1 MKYNYIIFDL
11 DGTLLNTLD
20 DLRDSTNFA
29 LRRFGFPERTTDEVR
44 RFVGNGVARLIHLAV
59 PEGTDE
65 KTEAD
70 CLAVFK
76 AHYKDNM
83 TNKTAPYPGI
93 IELLKKLRALGVKIA
108 VVSNKF
114 EPAVV
119 ELCEDYFGGLVD
131 AAVGQ
136 TEDRQKKP
144 APDGVLYAMKLLG
157 ADPARTVYSGDSDV
171 DVLTARNSNLPCI
184 GVSWGFR
191 ERRVLE
197 DGGLYCRPR
206 GGYIEYYG
214 ITAFVGG
221 ETMSESIYEFLWY
234 VNNIMLALL
243 QGGFLWYNLTPK
255 FNKHLVFLITTVPFV
270 FLVVSQK
277 FVTFVAPSFLVLLP
291 LAYYFICAAVLYKDK
306 FRTKAFVSIAIFALE
321 SSFSAVVASMLNLFG
336 IGSNDPEANLVLTPF
351 LLVYTVIFLVFTYFR
366 KRKLEGGA
374 IKPTSMLA
382 FIIFPL
388 SQMLLLDTCMI
399 LLNHFDW
406 AGENSP
412 LSLFKDRDRTTI
424 IIFAVVAIFSIA
436 ADVILF
442 YVMNRSS
449 QNEKLREELKMQ
461 EYQNSVNLE
470 YYKNVEKS
478 SVEARK
484 IRHDLANM
492 VQTACEIMENGTD
505 SDKESAKKMFAQ
517 LKAEVSDIKIERFC
531 QNTLV
536 NAIASNKAAECR
548 KNDIDFDFDLRVP
561 ETLDIEEIDICK
573 AYVNIFDN
581 AINAAKAIDGKRYVK
596 IKSFT
601 DESDRMLYITG
612 ENNVAPDYEDKKK
625 SRTGEHGY
633 GLRILRDTAEKYGGR
648 LVTDD
653 KGDTFT
659 VVMTMRAA
667 ADSPKN

>member
-1 MKYNYIIFDL
+1 M
-11 DGTLLNTLD
+11 
-20 DLRDSTNFA
+20 A
-29 LRRFGFPERTTDEVR
+29 
-44 RFVGNGVARLIHLAV
+44 
-59 PEGTDE
+59 
-65 KTEAD
+65 
-70 CLAVFK
+70 
-76 AHYKDNM
+76 
-83 TNKTAPYPGI
+83 
-93 IELLKKLRALGVKIA
+93 
-108 VVSNKF
+108 
-114 EPAVV
+114 
-119 ELCEDYFGGLVD
+119 
-131 AAVGQ
+131 
-136 TEDRQKKP
+136 
-144 APDGVLYAMKLLG
+144 
-157 ADPARTVYSGDSDV
+157 
-171 DVLTARNSNLPCI
+171 
-184 GVSWGFR
+184 
-191 ERRVLE
+191 
-197 DGGLYCRPR
+197 
-206 GGYIEYYG
+206 
-214 ITAFVGG
+214 IT
-221 ETMSESIYEFLWY
+221 
-234 VNNIMLALL
+234 
-243 QGGFLWYNLTPK
+243 
-255 FNKHLVFLITTVPFV
+255 
-270 FLVVSQK
+270 
-277 FVTFVAPSFLVLLP
+277 
-291 LAYYFICAAVLYKDK
+291 
-306 FRTKAFVSIAIFALE
+306 IFALE
-321 SSFSAVVASMLNLFG
+321 SCTTALLVPILNALG
-336 IGSNDPEANLVLTPF
+336 IGSNTPEANLILTPF
-351 LLVYTVIFLVFTYFR
+351 LLVYTIIFIAFTYFR
-366 KRKLEGGA
+366 KRKLEGGSIRPA
-374 IKPTSMLA
+374 SMLA

-388 SQMLLLDTCMI
+388 SQMLLLDTCLI

-406 AGENSP
+406 ATENNP
-412 LSLFKDRDRTTI
+412 LSLFKDRDRTMLM
-424 IIFAVVAIFSIA
+424 IFAIVAVFSIA

-449 QNEKLREELKMQ
+449 QNEKLREALKMQ

-470 YYKNVEKS
+470 YCKNVEQN

-601 DESDRMLYITG
+601 NPDDGMLYISG
-612 ENNVAPDYEDKKK
+612 ENDIAPDYEEKKK
-625 SRTGEHGY
+625 ARTGEHGY
-633 GLRILRDTAEKYGGR
+633 GLKILRDTAEKYGGR

>member
-1 MKYNYIIFDL
+1 
-11 DGTLLNTLD
+11 
-20 DLRDSTNFA
+20 
-29 LRRFGFPERTTDEVR
+29 
-44 RFVGNGVARLIHLAV
+44 
-59 PEGTDE
+59 
-65 KTEAD
+65 
-70 CLAVFK
+70 
-76 AHYKDNM
+76 
-83 TNKTAPYPGI
+83 
-93 IELLKKLRALGVKIA
+93 
-108 VVSNKF
+108 
-114 EPAVV
+114 
-119 ELCEDYFGGLVD
+119 
-131 AAVGQ
+131 
-136 TEDRQKKP
+136 
-144 APDGVLYAMKLLG
+144 
-157 ADPARTVYSGDSDV
+157 
-171 DVLTARNSNLPCI
+171 
-184 GVSWGFR
+184 
-191 ERRVLE
+191 
-197 DGGLYCRPR
+197 
-206 GGYIEYYG
+206 
-214 ITAFVGG
+214 
-221 ETMSESIYEFLWY
+221 MSESIYEFLWY
-234 VNNIMLALL
+234 VNNVMLALL

-270 FLVVSQK
+270 FFVVSQK

-291 LAYYFICAAVLYKDK
+291 LAYYFVCAIALYKEK
-306 FRTKAFVSIAIFALE
+306 FRTKAFVAITIFALE
-321 SSFSAVVASMLNLFG
+321 SCTTALLVPILNTLG
-336 IGSNDPEANLVLTPF
+336 IGSNTPEANLILTPF
-351 LLVYTVIFLVFTYFR
+351 LLVYTIIFIAFTYFR
-366 KRKLEGGA
+366 KRKFEGGSIRPA
-374 IKPTSMLA
+374 SMLA

-388 SQMLLLDTCMI
+388 SQMLLLDTCLI

-406 AGENSP
+406 ATENNP
-412 LSLFKDRDRTTI
+412 LSLFKDRDRTMLM
-424 IIFAVVAIFSIA
+424 IFAIVAVFSIA

-449 QNEKLREELKMQ
+449 QNEKLREALKMQ

-470 YYKNVEKS
+470 YYKNVEQN

-492 VQTACEIMENGTD
+492 VQTAYEIMENGTE

-517 LKAEVSDIKIERFC
+517 LKTEVSDIKIERFC

-548 KNDIDFDFDLRVP
+548 KNEIDFDFDLRVP
-561 ETLDIEEIDICK
+561 ETLDIEEVDICK

-601 DESDRMLYITG
+601 SEDDGMLYISG
-612 ENNVAPDYEDKKK
+612 ENDIAPDYEEKKK
-625 SRTGEHGY
+625 ARTGEHGY